1 MVLLVFFYFSRLIQ
15 KKSKPTT
22 NGYSINVDT
31 GCVCLL
37 CGIITVT
44 FRTELNFIK
53 RLYNEVYEQ
62 SIGLLNASE
71 VLLLKSI
78 SAQILS
84 WIRSQLGRLLQGIV
98 QRV

>member
-1 MVLLVFFYFSRLIQ
+1 MRMS
-15 KKSKPTT
+15 TMW
-22 NGYSINVDT
+22 NN
-31 GCVCLL
+31 
-37 CGIITVT
+37 ITVT

-84 WIRSQLGRLLQGIV
+84 WIGS
-98 QRV
+98 